1 MLCADLVNVRWT
13 DKLGQDCNAV
23 ANLEDISSS
32 GVCLQM
38 DTPLPID
45 TTLKISHPKAE
56 FEGNVRYCFFR
67 EIGYFLGIQFTPGC
81 KWSRRQYRPRH
92 LLDLRRL
99 VQSSAKRAVK
109 KSPISPTIQ

>member
-1 MLCADLVNVRWT
+1 MLCSDIVNVRWT
-13 DKLGQDCNAV
+13 DKLGQDCCAV
-23 ANLEDISSS
+23 ANLEDISNS

-45 TTLKISHPKAE
+45 TTLTISHPKAE

-67 EIGYFLGIQFTPGC
+67 EIGYFLGVQFSPGC
-81 KWSRRQYRPRH
+81 TWSRRHYRPQH

-99 VQSSAKRAVK
+99 VRSSAKRAVK
-109 KSPISPTIQ
+109 KSSIVPVVQ